1 MKAVSLLVN
10 SYLPDDLKDYSQVYD
25 SKSVNRILYAVALKH
40 PDLYAKLEKQIGDI
54 GRNASYINGETI
66 TLGDLEP
73 VIDRKALYDSMDSE
87 IKALPRDRNFTG
99 KRREIFQKYNNI
111 IEKETAKAGLA
122 KRNNIAM
129 SVLSGARG
137 KNPQFKAMVSTP
149 GTYSDY
155 KGETVD
161 VFSKESFADGIRPAM
176 FCASTNG
183 TRASV
188 VSAKVSTAKGGDWAK
203 QMAAISANQVIRE
216 QDCKTGNG
224 ISLPI
229 DDTSIVGRK
238 LAKDAGKF
246 KAGEFVT
253 REMLASMA
261 NDGVKNVVVRSA
273 LTCGTKNGLCAHCI
287 GKYFNGGKLPKIGD
301 SVGLVASTSSSEP
314 VTQMALCLEEHTLVR
329 MADGSAK
336 ELKDIEPGDMVLG
349 ADKNANTFPVKVL
362 DKFDQGVKDVRTHRF
377 AFGQTSEVL
386 EVTSTDDHKFLL
398 NRRVSSQCNTD
409 TYGSSYG
416 KEPYAKKV
424 MRIGDINRTSY
435 AVLPWSYSGGKASG
449 VPGILLYMAGLFMGD
464 GCRFAGEG
472 PARISCADLTLVDN
486 VNAEASSIG
495 MHMIKRK
502 RGFDWDFTRINT
514 CHGKSPYKDVL
525 RRLGFDNK
533 YCHEKRIPDE
543 VFSWS
548 TEDVA
553 RFIAGYM
560 DADGS
565 IYQRKDGWY
574 SVNFTSTSKPLITGL
589 RDLLAQRFGIYTS
602 SVYSELQDSKEPGH
616 RARSSIT
623 IARQDMVYKFA
634 KSIAVFCLGVKK
646 DVFGCVTL
654 DGYDRNQYGSVF
666 VKYKGAG
673 DFTKS
678 RCLDIEVDHPD
689 HLFVL
694 ANGLITSNSAKHT
707 AGMTKDKMTFSGLP
721 VIQQFTQSPEKFKDR
736 ATLSEVDGKVDSV
749 EEAPQGG
756 MYVTVAGRR
765 HYVLPGHD
773 VEVKAGDT
781 VEAGDELS
789 EGLADAEDIVRLKG
803 LGAGRKYYADRLSR
817 ILEDSGAA
825 SDRRNIEIIARGA
838 VNHVRITGNDSV
850 GAYLPDDVVDY
861 NALQATYAAP
871 ETSIRTAPSQ
881 AVGKYIQEPVLH
893 YSIGTRVTPNVA
905 KDLKDNGYE
914 SVLVDQSAPGFEPE
928 LVRLRTA
935 SHNNRDWLASQATSY
950 LTQQIEDS
958 VVRGDDT
965 NVMANDD
972 YRPRI
977 AYGRGFAE
985 NANETGRF

>member
-10 SYLPDDLKDYSQVYD
+10 SLLPEDLRDYTQTYD
-25 SKSVNRILYAVALKH
+25 SKSINRILYAVALRH
-40 PDLYAKLEKQIGDI
+40 PDKFAEIEKQIGDI
-54 GRNASYINGETI
+54 GRKASYINGETI
-66 TLGDLEP
+66 TIHDLAP
-73 VIDRKALYDSMDSE
+73 VIDRKSLYDAMDAE
-87 IKALPRDRNFTG
+87 IAALPKDSNFTDR
-99 KRREIFQKYNNI
+99 RREIFQKYNDL

-161 VFSKESFADGIRPAM
+161 VFSRESFADGIRPAM
-176 FCASTNG
+176 FLASTNG

-203 QMAAISANQVIRE
+203 QMAAVSANQVVRE
-216 QDCKTGNG
+216 QNCGTDNG

-229 DDTSIVGRK
+229 GDSSLKGRA
-238 LAKDAGKF
+238 LAKDVGQY
-246 KAGEFVT
+246 KAGTFIT
-253 REMLASMA
+253 REIIEDLRKSGKE
-261 NDGVKNVVVRSA
+261 NIVVRSP
-273 LTCGTKNGLCAHCI
+273 LTCGCKNGLCAHCI
-287 GKYFNGGKLPKIGD
+287 GKYYNGGRLSKIGD
-301 SVGLVASTSSSEP
+301 SVGLVASTAVSEP

-377 AFGQTSEVL
+377 ALGQTSEVL
-386 EVTSTDDHKFLL
+386 EVTATDDHKFLL
-398 NRRVSSQCNTD
+398 NRRVSSQWNKD
-409 TYGSSYG
+409 KYGNSYG

-424 MRIGDINRTSY
+424 MRIGDINSTSY
-435 AVLPWSYSGGKASG
+435 AVLPWSYSGGETSG

-464 GCRFAGEG
+464 GCRFTGEG

-486 VNAEASSIG
+486 VNAEASCIG

-502 RGFDWDFTRINT
+502 RGFDWDFTRIDT
-514 CHGKSPYKDVL
+514 CHGTSPYKDVL

-533 YCHEKRIPDE
+533 YCHEKCIPDE

-553 RFIAGYM
+553 RFVAGYM

-574 SVNFTSTSKPLITGL
+574 SVNFTSTSKPLIAGL

-602 SVYSELQDSKEPGH
+602 SVCSEQQDNKAPGR
-616 RARSSIT
+616 RARSTIT
-623 IARQDMVYKFA
+623 ISRQDMVYKFA
-634 KSIAVFCLGVKK
+634 KSIAVFCQGVKK
-646 DVFGCVTL
+646 DVFERVTL
-654 DGYDRNQYGSVF
+654 DGYDRNKYGSVF
-666 VKYKGAG
+666 AKYKGAG

-707 AGMTKDKMTFSGLP
+707 AGMTKGKKSYSGLP

-736 ATLSEVDGKVDSV
+736 SALSEVDGKVESV

-756 MYVTVAGRR
+756 MYVTVGSKR
-765 HYVLPGHD
+765 HYVPTGHEVLVKEGD
-773 VEVKAGDT
+773 V
-781 VEAGDELS
+781 VEAGDELAD
-789 EGLADAEDIVRLKG
+789 GLADAEDIIRLKG
-803 LGAGRKYYADRLSR
+803 LGAGRKYYSDRLCQ
-817 ILEDSGAA
+817 ILADSGAA
-825 SDRRNIEIIARGA
+825 SDPRNVEIIARGA
-838 VNHVRITGNDSV
+838 INHVRISGNESV
-850 GAYLPDDVVDY
+850 GDYLPDDVVDY
-861 NALQATYAAP
+861 NAMQATYTPPDTSRMLAP
-871 ETSIRTAPSQ
+871 QQ
-881 AVGKYIQEPVLH
+881 AVGKYLQKPVMH
-893 YSIGTRVTPNVA
+893 YSIGTRITPKVI
-905 KDLKDNGYE
+905 KDITDNGYD
-914 SVLVDQSAPGFEPE
+914 SVLADDKKPEFEPE
-928 LVRLRTA
+928 MVRLRTA
-935 SHNNRDWLASQATSY
+935 SHNSRDWMASQATSY
-950 LTQQIEDS
+950 LTQQLEDS
-958 VVRGDDT
+958 AVRGDDT
-965 NVMANDD
+965 NVLSNDD
-972 YRPRI
+972 YRPRL
-977 AYGRGFAE
+977 AYGRGFGGSVG
-985 NANETGRF
+985 ETGKF